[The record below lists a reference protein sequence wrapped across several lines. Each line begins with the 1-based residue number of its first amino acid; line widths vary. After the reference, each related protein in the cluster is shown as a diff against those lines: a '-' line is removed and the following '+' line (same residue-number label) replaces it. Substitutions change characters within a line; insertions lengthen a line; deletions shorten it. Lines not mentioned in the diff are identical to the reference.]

1 MIGPRSRTPL
11 PPYYVCAMGPS
22 ALSGLSGF
30 RLCRLDFRE
39 PAEGSCHAA
48 SLTGH
53 PPPFSHAHPI
63 STCCHIRLSLLQL
76 YPRCNS
82 SSCRAT
88 IAARTCLM
96 AATCASGPSSAA
108 YGARTAATLASPSA
122 SSSAASPVPGTS
134 PTVPPRPPLAARAV
148 ALALAVTAPPPL
160 ATAEAVATIACTSA
174 ASTLVGGGASISS
187 LWSEIGRSACTSK
200 SNGPS
205 CATPKVAGIRTRWVP
220 AAGLGTCAASE
231 R

>member
-1 MIGPRSRTPL
+1 MRHADPSALRGLWAFVCAGWISGSRQGGRVTRPRSQDTPL
-11 PPYYVCAMGPS
+11 PFHM
-22 ALSGLSGF
+22 
-30 RLCRLDFRE
+30 
-39 PAEGSCHAA
+39 
-48 SLTGH
+48 
-53 PPPFSHAHPI
+53 
-63 STCCHIRLSLLQL
+63 HIRSARAATSDSVCYSFTLG
-76 YPRCNS
+76 CNS

-122 SSSAASPVPGTS
+122 SRSAASPVPGAS

-220 AAGLGTCAASE
+220 AAGLAPSSRRPRA
-231 R
+231 RR